1 MLHSFSVIRSFRHRG
16 VETFFRT
23 GSKAGDSAEARSAFT
38 HPAYHFASCFGS
50 GRYESVRMGISSV
63 EGDDEESL
71 CRQGEWELAFDVCV
85 RWARRDS
92 RGLYGL
98 SLRSEATTMPATMC
112 NPASPG
118 ELLREFMGNHSAT
131 ELAEHIGVARATI
144 SRILNG
150 RTAVTMDLSIRLG
163 EAFSL
168 SPDFFSKAQLQRD
181 LWEASQRKRRKI
193 KPLAA

>member
-1 MLHSFSVIRSFRHRG
+1 MMR
-16 VETFFRT
+16 
-23 GSKAGDSAEARSAFT
+23 
-38 HPAYHFASCFGS
+38 
-50 GRYESVRMGISSV
+50 
-63 EGDDEESL
+63 
-71 CRQGEWELAFDVCV
+71 
-85 RWARRDS
+85 
-92 RGLYGL
+92 
-98 SLRSEATTMPATMC
+98 ATMY

-118 ELLREFMGNHSAT
+118 ELLREFMGNYSAT